1 MIKYLSRLYL
11 VRKNNFS
18 EEFEAL
24 LSKKKGRK
32 QKRKKITVAIRQ
44 AREKINFKSHENS

>member
-32 QKRKKITVAIRQ
+32 QKRKNYCGYKAGK
-44 AREKINFKSHENS
+44 REDKF